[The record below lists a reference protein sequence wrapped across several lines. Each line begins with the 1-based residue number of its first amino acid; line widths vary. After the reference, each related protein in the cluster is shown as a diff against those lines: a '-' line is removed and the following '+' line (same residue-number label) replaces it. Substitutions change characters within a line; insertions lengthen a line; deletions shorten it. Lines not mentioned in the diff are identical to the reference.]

1 LAGALRVLPLGG
13 LGEIGKNM
21 TVLEYEGRM
30 VVVDTG
36 LMFPTSEMLGIDLVL
51 PDFGYLLDR
60 ADAIEAIVLTH
71 GHEDHVGALPW
82 VLREL
87 GPDIRPPIYG
97 GPLTIAMA
105 RSKIEEHRLEDVVLE
120 DVQPGERLVAGPFE
134 IELVHVSHSIP
145 DSCAVAVTCELGTT
159 LITGDYKF
167 DQTPVDGPPTDA
179 ARLAQLGREGVLLL
193 CGDSTNSDR
202 RGTAPS
208 EAAVGPVLEEVFSR
222 AGGRIVITSFASNVH
237 RLQQVIDAA
246 EKLGRRVA
254 VVGRSMRKNLNI
266 ARQLGH
272 AQVPEG
278 LLVSPKEVES
288 FPDDMLVLLTTGS
301 QGEPLSALRRMA
313 HGEHPQVQLHSGDTI
328 IFSAT
333 PIPGNERAVNET
345 VDRLYQIG
353 ATVITTQDAPV
364 HASGHGWTEELKL
377 MLNLTA
383 PRYVMP
389 IHGDH
394 KRLFLHGQ
402 LAESVGVPPE
412 AIFHGRNGLPLEID
426 EEGARFGQEQQSGLV
441 FVDGVEVGDIEDV
454 ALRDRRALSADGI
467 FIVVATVSGQDGRS
481 LAPPE
486 VIARGVPFLTDDDG
500 AVDEIRETVE
510 ASLAHAAKDE
520 VREVS
525 LLQDHLREDVA
536 AFIYERLR
544 RRPMVLPVVVEV

>member
-1 LAGALRVLPLGG
+1 VLPLGG

-21 TVLEYEGRM
+21 TVLEYDGRL

-51 PDFGYLLDR
+51 PDFTYLLER
-60 ADAIEAIVLTH
+60 AEAIEAIVLTH

-87 GPDIRPPIYG
+87 GPAIRPPIYG
-97 GPLTIAMA
+97 SPLTIAMV
-105 RSKIEEHRLEDVVLE
+105 RSKIEEHRLKEVVLK
-120 DVQPGERLVAGPFE
+120 DVPPGEPITAGPFE
-134 IELVHVSHSIP
+134 LEFVHVAHSIP
-145 DSCAVAVTCELGTT
+145 DACAVAATCELGTVI
-159 LITGDYKF
+159 LTGDYKF

-179 ARLAQLGREGVLLL
+179 ARLAELGREGVLLL
-193 CGDSTNSDR
+193 CGDSTNADR
-202 RGTAPS
+202 LGTAPS
-208 EAAVGPVLEEVFSR
+208 EASVGPVLNEVFSR
-222 AGGRIVITSFASNVH
+222 AEGRIVITSFASNVH

-246 EKLGRRVA
+246 SDLDRRVA

-266 ARQLGH
+266 SRQLGH

-288 FPDDMLVLLTTGS
+288 FPDEKIVLLTTGS

-313 HGEHPQVQLHSGDTI
+313 HGEHPQVKLHEGDTV

-345 VDRLYQIG
+345 VDRLYQVG
-353 ATVITTQDAPV
+353 ATVITTQDAAV

-377 MLNLTA
+377 MLNLTQ
-383 PRYVMP
+383 PKYVMP
-389 IHGDH
+389 FHGDH
-394 KRLFLHGQ
+394 KRLFLHGR
-402 LAESVGVPPE
+402 LAESVGIPPE
-412 AIFHGRNGLPLEID
+412 DIFRGRNGLPLEID
-426 EEGARFGQEQQSGLV
+426 EQGARFGEEQESGMV
-441 FVDGVEVGDIEDV
+441 FVDGIEVGDIEDV

-467 FIVVATVSGQDGRS
+467 FIVVATVSGRDGKP

-486 VIARGVPFLTDDDG
+486 VIARGVPFLAEDDG
-500 AVDEIRETVE
+500 AVEEIRETVE

-520 VREVS
+520 VREVT

-536 AFIYERLR
+536 AFIYDRLR